1 MKCKR
6 CPEGRRFA
14 RGSVEC
20 LLYGMIIREDH
31 EGTREGCLQHDA
43 AGDGSYADNPATELQ
58 DDRWDDID
66 SLQGLLSEA

>member
-1 MKCKR
+1 MKCGR

-43 AGDGSYADNPATELQ
+43 DDAGSYADNPATELQ

-66 SLQGLLSEA
+66 RLQGLLQDG